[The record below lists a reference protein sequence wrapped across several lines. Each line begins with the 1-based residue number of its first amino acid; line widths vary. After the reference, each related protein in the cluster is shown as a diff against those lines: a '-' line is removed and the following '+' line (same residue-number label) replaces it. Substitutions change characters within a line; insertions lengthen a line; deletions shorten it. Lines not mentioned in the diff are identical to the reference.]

1 MPTVLRVGAY
11 RFFFWANENRESGE
25 RPHIHVLSAER
36 EAAFW
41 LGPVVLRYNE
51 GYTDR
56 EINRIRRLVVVH
68 EAELLRRWSE
78 FFSE

>member
-1 MPTVLRVGAY
+1 V
-11 RFFFWANENRESGE
+11 
-25 RPHIHVLSAER
+25 SAER

-41 LGPVVLRYNE
+41 LVPVELRYND

-56 EINRIRRLVVVH
+56 EINRIRRLVVAN

-78 FFSE
+78 FFGE